1 MRFYFHPEAEAELDK
16 AVEYYE
22 QRQQGLGLEFV
33 EEVYATI
40 TRIIQY
46 PNAWSALSKNS
57 RRCLVSRFP
66 YGVIYQIKSH
76 TLRIIAVAHLN
87 RSPSYWKERLE
98 QNKTLQGT
106 HR

>member
-1 MRFYFHPEAEAELDK
+1 MRFYFHPEAEAELDE

-22 QRQQGLGLEFV
+22 QRQEGLGLEFV
-33 EEVYATI
+33 EEVYATS

-66 YGVIYQIKSH
+66 YGVIYQIRFH

-87 RSPSYWKERLE
+87 RRPGYWEERLE
-98 QNKTLQGT
+98 QNKTLRGT

>member
-22 QRQQGLGLEFV
+22 QRQRGLGLEFV

-87 RSPSYWKERLE
+87 RRPGYWKERLE
-98 QNKTLQGT
+98 QNKTLWGK

>member
-40 TRIIQY
+40 TRKKAEGQTCLLSFNRKKGMPNKKIQRT
-46 PNAWSALSKNS
+46 ADS
-57 RRCLVSRFP
+57 RR
-66 YGVIYQIKSH
+66 
-76 TLRIIAVAHLN
+76 
-87 RSPSYWKERLE
+87 
-98 QNKTLQGT
+98 
-106 HR
+106 